1 MERMRKAWNPLI
13 VVPILGVLSAY
24 FFGITSKQWAVTGE
38 FTRWGGHLMNFVGI
52 DTSKFTYFK
61 MIKFQG
67 TPLDRVD
74 GVMII
79 GMFIGAFVAAL
90 ISNNVKFRL
99 PTSKTR
105 VFQALGG
112 GIMAGFGARLAMGCN
127 LAAFFTG
134 IPQFSLHAWFFTI
147 FTIIGTYV
155 GTRIIKEPVFQ
166 SKIKLKK
173 VHKNTLYNIHEKD
186 NSTRNNWL
194 LIISTLLILF
204 LFVVEYNKQSLF
216 PLVLVFGLAFGFLL
230 EKGQVCFTSA
240 FRDLWTA
247 GRSNMT
253 VAIILGMIISTIGTF
268 AFIQNGTP
276 AVIHW
281 AGWNTVIGGF
291 IFGVGIVIAGGCE
304 TGWMYRAV
312 EGQVHY
318 MLVGVGNILGSI
330 LLVLVWDKV
339 APVLAYNGPEV
350 NLLKTFGP
358 YGGLIITYVGLLVM
372 LGLVYVYVKWYFRK
386 VNKKQSVKQGNL
398 SNEQPAQQV

>member
-1 MERMRKAWNPLI
+1 MNRLRKTWNPLI
-13 VVPILGVLSAY
+13 VVPILGMLSAY
-24 FFGITSKQWAVTGE
+24 FFGLTSKQWAVTGE
-38 FTRWGGHLMNFVGI
+38 FTRWGGHLMNFVGV
-52 DTSKFTYFK
+52 DTSQFLYFK
-61 MIKFQG
+61 LIKFKG
-67 TPLDRVD
+67 TPLTRID

-79 GMFIGAFVAAL
+79 GMFIGMFVSAL
-90 ISNNVKFRL
+90 ISNNVKFRM

-155 GTRIIKEPVFQ
+155 GTQIIKRPMFQ
-166 SKIKLKK
+166 SKIKMKK
-173 VHKNTLYNIHEKD
+173 VHKHHLYGIHDVDHTK
-186 NSTRNNWL
+186 RNNWL
-194 LIISTLLILF
+194 LVACAALILF
-204 LFVVEYNKQSLF
+204 LLFFEFNIQAMF
-216 PLVLVFGLAFGFLL
+216 PLVLVFGLSFGFLL

-253 VAIILGMIISTIGTF
+253 VAIILGMIFSTIGTF
-268 AFIQNGTP
+268 IFIKGGTP
-276 AVIHW
+276 ATIHW
-281 AGWNTVIGGF
+281 AGLNTIVGGF

-318 MLVGVGNILGSI
+318 MLVGVGNVLGSI
-330 LLVLVWDKV
+330 LLVLVWDQI
-339 APVLAYNGPEV
+339 APVMAYNYPEV
-350 NLLKTFGP
+350 NLLQTFGP

-386 VNKKQSVKQGNL
+386 QNNNTHAIQQEEL
-398 SNEQPAQQV
+398 S